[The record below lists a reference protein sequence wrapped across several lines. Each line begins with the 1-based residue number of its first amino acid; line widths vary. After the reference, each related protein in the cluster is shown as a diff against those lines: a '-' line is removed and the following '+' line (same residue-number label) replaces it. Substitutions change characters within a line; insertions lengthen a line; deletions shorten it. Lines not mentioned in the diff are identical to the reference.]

1 MRLVIIGTGNVATVL
16 SHAAQQAGHDI
27 VQVYGRDAAK
37 AALLAASR
45 GAAPVSDVA
54 QISREA
60 DLYLIAVSDGAVAA
74 VAAELKLGN
83 KLVVH
88 TAGSVS
94 KDVLKICS
102 ANYGVLYPLQSLRA
116 EMYGIPDIPLLIDAN
131 TPDDLALLQDIAATI
146 SSQVQVAGDE
156 QRLQLHVAAVIV
168 SNFTN
173 HLYALAEQ
181 YCRQSGLDFH
191 MLQPLI
197 SEVADRIRSAS
208 PKDLQ
213 TGPAIRNDLNT
224 ISKHLELLQQF
235 PQLQQLYSAL
245 TNSIQS
251 MYKK

>member
-37 AALLAASR
+37 AASLAASR
-45 GAAPVSDVA
+45 NALPVHNIAEISSD
-54 QISREA
+54 A

-74 VAAELKLGN
+74 VAAELNLGN

-94 KDVLKICS
+94 KDVLKVCS
-102 ANYGVLYPLQSLRA
+102 TNYGVLYPLQSLRA
-116 EMYGIPDIPLLIDAN
+116 EMPGVPDIPLLIDAN
-131 TPDDLALLQDIAATI
+131 TGDDLALLQQIAGSI
-146 SSQVQVAGDE
+146 SSQVQIAGDE

-181 YCRQSGLDFH
+181 YCQQSGLDFR

-197 SEVADRIRSAS
+197 SEVADRIKHGS

-213 TGPAIRNDLNT
+213 TGPAIRNDHTT
-224 ISKHLELLQQF
+224 ISRHLQLLRDF
-235 PQLQQLYSAL
+235 PQLNYLYEELS
-245 TNSIQS
+245 NSIWL
-251 MYKK
+251 MYNK